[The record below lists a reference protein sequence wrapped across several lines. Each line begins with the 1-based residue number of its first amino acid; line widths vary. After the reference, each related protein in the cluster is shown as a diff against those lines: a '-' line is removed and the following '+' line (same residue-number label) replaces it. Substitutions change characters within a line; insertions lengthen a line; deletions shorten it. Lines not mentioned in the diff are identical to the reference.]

1 MKRMPAILCCLF
13 VTGGLFWLFPL
24 LHVVRIQSTPVSPL
38 GGSFNAAEFAT
49 SFWSQRLIPS
59 LDQAPDAAFVLK
71 AFREDPQTAR
81 EKFGR
86 KVGLS
91 RMRLFV
97 LRGSGKIVTLDKKGF
112 GIALEPDKSEPDII
126 LQTGLLFGN
135 TVRDVT
141 GLIDASN
148 FANSQHFN
156 EVSTELNRIVEA
168 RVIPTLKEP
177 AVSLNQQLEFVGCVE
192 IQDDA
197 RIDLPLTIIPLDV
210 RARKIIERPL
220 LSDGPHVR

>member
-1 MKRMPAILCCLF
+1 MKRIPAILCCLILAS
-13 VTGGLFWLFPL
+13 GLFWLFPL
-24 LHVVRIQSTPVSPL
+24 FHVVRIESTPVSPL
-38 GGSFNAAEFAT
+38 GGSFNAAEYAK
-49 SFWSQRLIPS
+49 SFWSQRLIPA
-59 LDQAPDAAFVLK
+59 LDQAPDAALVLK
-71 AFREDPQTAR
+71 AFREDPQAAR

-91 RMRLFV
+91 RTRLFV
-97 LRGSGKIVTLDKKGF
+97 LRGSGKTVTLDKKGL
-112 GIALEPDKSEPDII
+112 GIALEPDKSEPDVI

-141 GLIDASN
+141 GLIDASDI
-148 FANSQHFN
+148 ANSQHFN

-168 RVIPTLKEP
+168 RVIPALKEP
-177 AVSLNQQLEFVGCVE
+177 AVSRNQQVEFVGCAE

-197 RIDLPLTIIPLDV
+197 RIELPLTIIPLDA
-210 RARKIIERPL
+210 RARKIIESPL